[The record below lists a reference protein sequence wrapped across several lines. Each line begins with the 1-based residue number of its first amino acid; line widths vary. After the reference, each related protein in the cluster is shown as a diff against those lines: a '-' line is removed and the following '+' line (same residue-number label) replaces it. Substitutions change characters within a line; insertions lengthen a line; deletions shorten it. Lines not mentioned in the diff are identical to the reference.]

1 MNMSLPLNGADSSM
15 QESRSAPGTRIAALF
30 ATSALLV
37 VCALFCTNWPLYQY
51 IVLDGVVPLYY
62 YLAALALAALMV
74 AFQPRLIAPLF
85 KEPLFYWFV
94 VYAVSGLVWVVV
106 SGEYL
111 DPVSGGWRLRFLAA
125 LLFCT
130 VFLLAHQSRAGIVGG
145 LLFACAL
152 ATAATFWHDFLNPFL
167 YVPKVIPESNPGR
180 AAGFFINA
188 NQAGDALI
196 AMSIAA
202 MPFLRPTLRPF
213 LMMAML
219 LGVFPTFSR
228 SSTIFAVFVAVVWV
242 WRRQLSRTTLIM
254 LVLVLPVS
262 VMIGYDLF
270 NVGITS
276 AEINFNNIADR
287 LDFFLNLGATTDYSA
302 DTRQYVAELAW
313 RKFSEYPFTGIGVGA
328 TNTGGG
334 GGVWG
339 FSLSTHNMFLLLLT
353 EQGLLGG
360 ALYLVF
366 VGYCFRSGYRL
377 LQSEQSREGRDI
389 GVAIILVA
397 LYFAFIGLFSHT
409 LLEEPLSI
417 LVLAFLVAVARRR
430 RSDQHLR
437 SRVAVESS

>member
-1 MNMSLPLNGADSSM
+1 M
-15 QESRSAPGTRIAALF
+15 QRPRSTPGTRITVLF

-37 VCALFCTNWPLYQY
+37 VCALFCANWPLYQY
-51 IVLDGVVPLYY
+51 LVLDGLIPLYY
-62 YLAALALAALMV
+62 YLGALAIAAVMV
-74 AFQPRLIAPLF
+74 AFQPRLMAPLF
-85 KEPLFYWFV
+85 NEPLFYWFV

-111 DPVSGGWRLRFLAA
+111 DPVNGGWRLRFLAA

-145 LLFACAL
+145 LLFVCAL

-167 YVPKVIPESNPGR
+167 YVPKIIPESNPGR

-202 MPFLRPTLRPF
+202 MPFLRPSMRPF

-219 LGVFPTFSR
+219 FGVFPTFSR
-228 SSTIFAVFVAVVWV
+228 SSSTFAVFVAVVWV

-254 LVLVLPVS
+254 LLLVLPAALV
-262 VMIGYDLF
+262 IGYDMF

-276 AEINFNNIADR
+276 AEINFNNVMDR
-287 LDFFLNLGATTDYSA
+287 LDFFFNLGATSDYSA

-313 RKFSEYPFTGIGVGA
+313 RKFSEYPFTGLGVGA

-339 FSLSTHNMFLLLLT
+339 FPLSTHNMFLLLLT
-353 EQGLLGG
+353 EQGLFGG

-377 LQSEQSREGRDI
+377 LKSEQSREGRDI

-397 LYFAFIGLFSHT
+397 LYFSFIGLFSHT

-417 LVLAFLVAVARRR
+417 LVLAFLIAVARRR
-430 RSDQHLR
+430 RSDQQAS
-437 SRVAVESS
+437 SRAAVETR